1 MKKLLTALLLGM
13 ALLSLAACGGE
24 GDAQEEQNQ
33 IEIPVTAPAEK
44 EEPKETPTDST
55 DGTTILVAYFSRIGE
70 NYSVGTI
77 NEGNTAIIAKLI
89 TEQTGGDLFEIV
101 PMTPYPA
108 NYQETVEIARQEANA
123 NARPLINGTVANMD
137 EYDTVFIGYPIW
149 HGDLPMIVYT
159 FLENYDFSGKKVIPF
174 NTHEGS
180 GQAGT
185 QSKIAAKLPDA
196 TVLNGIAIRGATAQN
211 ERAVAQ
217 TSIRNWLEGLG
228 YGD

>member
-24 GDAQEEQNQ
+24 SDAQEEQTQ

-77 NEGNTAIIAKLI
+77 NEGNTAIIAKFI
-89 TEQTGGDLFEIV
+89 AEQTGGDLFEIV

-108 NYQETVEIARQEANA
+108 NYQDTVEIARQEANA
-123 NARPLINGTVANMD
+123 HARPLIDGTVANMED
-137 EYDTVFIGYPIW
+137 YDAVFIGYPIW
-149 HGDLPMIVYT
+149 HGDMPMIVYT
-159 FLENYDFSGKKVIPF
+159 FLESYDFSSKTVIPF

-185 QSKIAAKLPDA
+185 QSKIAAKVPDA

-211 ERAVAQ
+211 ERAAAQ
-217 TSIRNWLEGLG
+217 TSVRNWLNGLG